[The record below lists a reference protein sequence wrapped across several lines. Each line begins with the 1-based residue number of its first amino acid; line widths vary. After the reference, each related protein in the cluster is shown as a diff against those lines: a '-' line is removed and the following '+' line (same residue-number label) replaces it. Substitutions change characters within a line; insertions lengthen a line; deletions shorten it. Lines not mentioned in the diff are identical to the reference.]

1 MVGPEVAVVLT
12 NLTYQAMRKL
22 ALSLLGAAVV
32 ASSLALGGC
41 KKEETDNLSR
51 IKSYPAISLA
61 GDEYYI
67 INVGETFTEP
77 GVTADLAGAPL
88 QPIISNPVNTSR
100 PGLYVISYKGANTEG
115 DTIAATRTVIVTD
128 PAVNNLD
135 QSGSYVRT
143 QAGVTYEPAVV
154 TKVGNK
160 GLYRIVNFG
169 FTSGAPNNAF
179 VAYFVQT
186 DATHIVV
193 PAQTIAGLGYTTFT
207 SVSSTFDT
215 GRLTRIAYAIN
226 APAVFGNTVR
236 AATR

>member
-1 MVGPEVAVVLT
+1 
-12 NLTYQAMRKL
+12 MRKL
-22 ALSLLGAAVV
+22 ALSLLGTVAV
-32 ASSLALGGC
+32 ASLLALGGC
-41 KKEETDNLSR
+41 KKTETDDLSR

-100 PGLYVISYKGANTEG
+100 PGLYVIQYKGANTEG
-115 DTIAATRTVIVTD
+115 DTVSATRTVIVTD

-135 QSGSYVRT
+135 QSGSYVSTRG
-143 QAGVTYEPAVV
+143 GVTYEPAVV

-160 GLYRIVNFG
+160 GLYRIANFG

-179 VAYFVQT
+179 AAYFVQT

-193 PAQTIAGLGYTTFT
+193 PAQTIPGLGYTRFT
-207 SVSSTFDT
+207 SVSGTFNA
-215 GRLTRIAYAIN
+215 GRLIGIRYAIN
-226 APAVFGNTVR
+226 APAVFGNAPR
-236 AATR
+236 EATR